1 MPVTGVKGLV
11 DKKGLLEDIK
21 RKIGIA

>member
-1 MPVTGVKGLV
+1 MPVTGVKGFV